1 MSDWLERELARNLAP
16 VAAPESLGVRLGFT
30 RPKRREFPRVA
41 LTVAASVV
49 MIIGAGF
56 GAAQSAA
63 LDLRRE
69 ARVNVAL
76 QAPDDLPPRPLR
88 CDGGA
93 ASPAPMNSAKA
104 TVLLAHY
111 GVEPA
116 AHSAPAA
123 SDAECRFCHKSA
135 I

>member
-1 MSDWLERELARNLAP
+1 MSDWLERELARNLTT

-41 LTVAASVV
+41 LSVAAAVIL
-49 MIIGAGF
+49 IIGAGF
-56 GAAQSAA
+56 AAGQSAA
-63 LDLRRE
+63 FDLRRE

-76 QAPDDLPPRPLR
+76 QTADARLPRPLR

-111 GVEPA
+111 SIESA
-116 AHSAPAA
+116 AHSAPASSEA
-123 SDAECRFCHKSA
+123 GCHFCHSL
-135 I
+135 